1 MYKAEVN
8 SKELKDFIRQM
19 REEYSEDF
27 SNGMSEA
34 NHKRAVDN
42 FEKKLEKMSTVE
54 YQTELFGRLQKNK
67 KQELIVGAM
76 TKKEICKIYFNT
88 IFDDEFIVFCFRY
101 KVINP
106 TTIELI
112 LEEDRCNYKKI
123 IGGINGANKK
133 ISNKQ
138 NEDYTT

>member
-34 NHKRAVDN
+34 NYKRAVDN
-42 FEKKLEKMSTVE
+42 FEKKLEKMSTAE

-67 KQELIVGAM
+67 
-76 TKKEICKIYFNT
+76 N
-88 IFDDEFIVFCFRY
+88 
-101 KVINP
+101 
-106 TTIELI
+106 
-112 LEEDRCNYKKI
+112 
-123 IGGINGANKK
+123 
-133 ISNKQ
+133 
-138 NEDYTT
+138 

>member
-67 KQELIVGAM
+67 KQENTNI
-76 TKKEICKIYFNT
+76 KKMSI
-88 IFDDEFIVFCFRY
+88 
-101 KVINP
+101 
-106 TTIELI
+106 
-112 LEEDRCNYKKI
+112 
-123 IGGINGANKK
+123 
-133 ISNKQ
+133 Q
-138 NEDYTT
+138 

>member
-42 FEKKLEKMSTVE
+42 
-54 YQTELFGRLQKNK
+54 
-67 KQELIVGAM
+67 
-76 TKKEICKIYFNT
+76 
-88 IFDDEFIVFCFRY
+88 
-101 KVINP
+101 
-106 TTIELI
+106 
-112 LEEDRCNYKKI
+112 
-123 IGGINGANKK
+123 
-133 ISNKQ
+133 
-138 NEDYTT
+138 